1 MSIEERDANCT
12 IALFMGHPGLREVAI
27 FKFAQR
33 CYGLAAVLIWNDFN
47 FEPPFHD
54 IETEIVITY
63 FNLRFAGPNFR
74 RADPVLSYEL
84 FKDRDLIFLISEPPV
99 SWILTSIFNK
109 KIVAQ

>member
-1 MSIEERDANCT
+1 MYNNTVHGPSWAQR
-12 IALFMGHPGLREVAI
+12 VAI

-74 RADPVLSYEL
+74 RADPVLSCEL

-109 KIVAQ
+109 KNSCPMNGSMNE